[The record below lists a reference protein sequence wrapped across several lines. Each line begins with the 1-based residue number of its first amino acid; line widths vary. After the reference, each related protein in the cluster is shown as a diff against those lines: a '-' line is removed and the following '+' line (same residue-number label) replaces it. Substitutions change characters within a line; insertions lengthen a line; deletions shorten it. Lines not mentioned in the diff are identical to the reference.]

1 MDKKK
6 IIIIVAVLVVIAV
19 VVLFAICSNN
29 LFKPAEEK
37 LPSGTWTVKESY
49 EGSLTS
55 DFSTTVQNLD
65 DATHYDLYIETVLI
79 GEKCLLDESVRSLS
93 ILFTKPEAMEVK
105 FYSSETA
112 EEPLTTAW
120 CHESGI
126 LVFPGTEYPPAGETV
141 EEAEGGENSSAG
153 EAGANHNEQSG
164 SGEPGSA
171 EKPGEE
177 GEEPDNNDETSGSN
191 NQSSSGDTGN
201 ANEAPGGN
209 WIVEPYQ
216 SGVSDFKVTLQN
228 LAQVTHYEL
237 YAAGTIVGERVALD
251 HYVRSIGLMFSDPD
265 LLEVY
270 FFESATAGES
280 LARAKCDGSGELIFL
295 DD

>member
-1 MDKKK
+1 M
-6 IIIIVAVLVVIAV
+6 IFRL
-19 VVLFAICSNN
+19 L
-29 LFKPAEEK
+29 
-37 LPSGTWTVKESY
+37 
-49 EGSLTS
+49 
-55 DFSTTVQNLD
+55 QNLD
-65 DATHYDLYIETVLI
+65 DATHYDLYIENVLI

-171 EKPGEE
+171 ENPVKRVKSRITTTRPVAQTINL
-177 GEEPDNNDETSGSN
+177 PPVIRETQTRHQAETGSL
-191 NQSSSGDTGN
+191 SLTSP
-201 ANEAPGGN
+201 E
-209 WIVEPYQ
+209 YL
-216 SGVSDFKVTLQN
+216 TL
-228 LAQVTHYEL
+228 
-237 YAAGTIVGERVALD
+237 
-251 HYVRSIGLMFSDPD
+251 
-265 LLEVY
+265 
-270 FFESATAGES
+270 
-280 LARAKCDGSGELIFL
+280 K
-295 DD
+295 